1 MDFALHGGVV
11 FSLCLSQLKEFLGF
25 KNYLEASCSLW
36 LVYGGRTK
44 GGGEPKPPVSRTLA
58 AFQPPTLFY

>member
-36 LVYGGRTK
+36 LVYGEGRR
-44 GGGEPKPPVSRTLA
+44 GGGPRLPSPEP
-58 AFQPPTLFY
+58 